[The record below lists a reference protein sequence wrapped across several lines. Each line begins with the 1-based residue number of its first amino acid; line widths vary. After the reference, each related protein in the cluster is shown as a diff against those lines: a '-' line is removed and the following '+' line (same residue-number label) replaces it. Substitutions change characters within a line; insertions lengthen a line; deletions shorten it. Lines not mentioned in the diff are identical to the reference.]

1 MINFSNI
8 FKGIFWERN
17 IKGENWYMPLENG
30 QWCGYTTNL
39 EMAQNHPILTPA
51 LLFVSKVFSQA
62 RFKVMN
68 VRTGKEVET
77 HKLLDLLNKP
87 NFYQNRVDFLE
98 ALMFMQIANGSAALY
113 QKKII
118 GMNDV
123 DSLYLLDTAK
133 IKFPESFKTLLA
145 IKAGKNEILDTIVKY
160 EDGNT
165 NLEIKL
171 KDILFFYDMPQ
182 GTKTDNIYQACSRLD
197 GLKQTLI
204 NTNDSLTAKNI
215 ILKSNGKE
223 LITGERAGFPLDDDE
238 KRDAENMF
246 GSKYGLGF
254 GRKRALIT
262 KATLNWKSLH
272 IALRDLGLDESVKV
286 DGNMIFT
293 ALHIPKD
300 ILSLEA
306 KKTTYENGKQSM
318 ISYIQNEMQSSIDAY
333 CAVFNDTD
341 ALGKNEIL
349 VGSYDHLPVMQYVNK
364 EKYESEKIRA
374 EALQALTNAGMPDD
388 VALELLGF
396 DKTVILKKPEK
407 PEQPVASATQP

>member
-17 IKGENWYMPLENG
+17 SKGENWYLPLEKG
-30 QWCGYTTNL
+30 QWCSSGTNL
-39 EMAQNHPILTPA
+39 EIAQNHPILTPA

-62 RFKVMN
+62 KFKVVN
-68 VRTGKEVET
+68 TRTGKEVDN

-113 QKKII
+113 QKKTI
-118 GMNDV
+118 GFNDA

-133 IKFPESFKTLLA
+133 LKFPDSFKTLLT
-145 IKAGKNEILDTIVKY
+145 IKAGREEILNTYVKY
-160 EDGNT
+160 EDETTDLTIRLG
-165 NLEIKL
+165 
-171 KDILFFYDMPQ
+171 DILFFYDMPQ
-182 GTKTDNIYQACSRLD
+182 GINVSNIYEAKSRLD

-246 GSKYGLGF
+246 GNKYGLGF
-254 GRKRALIT
+254 GRKRTLIT

-364 EKYESEKIRA
+364 EKYESEKVRA
-374 EALQALTNAGMPDD
+374 EALQALVDAGMPEE

-396 DKTVILKKPEK
+396 DNTIKLKKPEK
-407 PEQPVASATQP
+407 PAAPVAQTL